1 MAQSTSKLFYDERAI
16 GNKEDLSE
24 EITMITPTDTPF
36 LSRFGKVKA
45 KSVVHDWLTDTLADA
60 AESKHI
66 EGADYSFS
74 KPASRSRLS
83 NYTQI
88 VVTPVEVSDTQR
100 SVDTAGIEDE
110 FAYQLNKK
118 MKEHARN
125 IEYSLVNGTGNSGA
139 SGTAREVKGVLSWIT
154 TNVGTGTGTGTE
166 YLIENM
172 FNNLLQEIWEQGGEP
187 DEAYANGFQKR
198 KISDFTG
205 GATKNV
211 DAEDKRLTRGVDIY
225 ESDFGVIKIIPHR
238 YMTSTVVAVLQSNLW
253 KYAALRPT
261 EKVDVAKVGSGTR
274 AVVETEFTLEAR
286 NEAGSGKITGLKTS

>member
-74 KPASRSRLS
+74 KPASRTRLS

-139 SGTAREVKGVLSWIT
+139 SGAAREVKGVLSWIT
-154 TNVGTGTGTGTE
+154 ANVGTGTGTGAE
-166 YLIENM
+166 YLTETM

-261 EKVDVAKVGSGTR
+261 KKVDVAKVGSGTR